1 MSGSSFCVS
10 RVAVSNR
17 THCLEC
23 NTKETGQGKTM
34 GEGGGG
40 KREDKKG
47 RGQVE
52 GWKYGGKIW
61 DGG

>member
-23 NTKETGQGKTM
+23 NTLETGQGKTM

-40 KREDKKG
+40 EG
-47 RGQVE
+47 R
-52 GWKYGGKIW
+52 
-61 DGG
+61 